1 MKQSSIDWLIEQ
13 LTEMGCLSIYYG
25 SNSVTTTIEQAK
37 EKHKNEIIDAW
48 CDGANP
54 DKDNT
59 IYARDYY
66 NETYGND

>member
-1 MKQSSIDWLIEQ
+1 MKTQSSIDWLYEQ
-13 LTEMGCLSIYYG
+13 FMTQNTSDFVELYLI
-25 SNSVTTTIEQAK
+25 AK
-37 EKHKNEIIDAW
+37 EKHKHEIIDAW

-59 IYARDYY
+59 IYATDYY